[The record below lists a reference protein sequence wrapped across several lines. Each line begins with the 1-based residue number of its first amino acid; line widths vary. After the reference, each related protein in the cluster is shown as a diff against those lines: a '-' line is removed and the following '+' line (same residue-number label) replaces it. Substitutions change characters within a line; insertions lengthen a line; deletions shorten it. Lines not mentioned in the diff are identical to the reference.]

1 MKATFDLTLTVPADL
16 LALSNS
22 PEVSRKLITHSSSSK
37 NQSAARVEVRFAR
50 TPPMSTYL
58 LAFVIGRFDQPL
70 KTVDEN
76 GINIRVYTPPGRRH
90 EGSFSLGIANKT
102 LTHFGK
108 LFGTNYPLSK
118 IDLVSLPDFPSV
130 AMENWGLVLFHE
142 PSLLASKDT
151 PEALRAFVA
160 TTVIHELAHQWFGN
174 LVSPAWWSDL
184 WLNEGFATW
193 LSYNELD
200 AIRPGLIDSRS
211 WFVSTEL
218 LSAMSDDA
226 LEASHPVEA
235 DVHRPEDTAEV
246 FDSISYGKGAAL
258 VGMLHDWLGR
268 ENFFAGLRNYI
279 RRHRFGNAATSDL
292 WKALQETLN
301 DRPAGEPSIAEV
313 MHDWTTR
320 KSFPVIF
327 ASIKTDESGCNLRLR
342 QSRYRLPGA
351 DRLHDRWL
359 WRIPIVIATQDG
371 DVIRRVMT
379 RSRMT
384 IQLPNC
390 GWAMLNPNATG
401 FYRTSYPRSLM
412 TELLREAVR
421 GGIRP
426 SGRLLLLDD
435 VFAMHAADRVW
446 AEDPL
451 HAVHVLRHDSSLQVW
466 TNMLNHLYEMGGAV
480 PMSDTKAFNNWQRY
494 VHDLCLTRLRA
505 RNSSGFERVRA
516 TCLDYAGDRNVENWA
531 VKAFPRWLHG
541 TRPETISPDL
551 WSVVCRIAA
560 GGSSGGIGVSHFWQL
575 LSVLNRTQS
584 IARREEI
591 IGCLG
596 AFEDKKRPEVEKRL
610 ISLALGPELQASEVL
625 CLVDGLSSR
634 SVWRLLTRHWTAIAR
649 RFEGP
654 YMLKRLINGLAFRST
669 SGIRRVRRFFRS
681 HSAVGVQDAV
691 RRQIERI
698 RLAAERVGKDR
709 VEMRVLVNRVL
720 VRLLNLSKFPNEMIS
735 GLSTNEID
743 DILNEPD
750 NLPESA
756 IDREEEDLLEALFKK
771 IPDEEAELLELEQ
784 LVSEI
789 EDTAAS
795 KSVTK
800 ATEYYVGKLQSFMEN
815 HPSVQRDLATSTP
828 REIDSLLRY
837 FYGSLRKRNGE
848 YFAPATL
855 ICIRAAL
862 YRHFMST
869 RRINILTD
877 DAFYASNTTLKSM
890 GRIFIARGGRARHFQ
905 SIEPFRALHARQRGT
920 RAMSTCS
927 VPASCLV
934 TFAAALAL
942 LSAAFSIQISE
953 AVTSIVLNGN
963 AVLLTGAPSLSG
975 RSPLNVTYDR
985 DAQMI
990 SLNFADP
997 VPPGIWELYASFT
1010 ARINTRLSGVFRV
1023 ASPPGSPPHLDS
1035 TIIATYFQPTDA
1047 RKAFPC
1053 WDEPAM
1059 KATFDLTLTVPADL
1073 LALSNSPEVSR
1084 KVITH
1089 SSSSKNQSA
1098 ARVEVR
1104 FARTPPMSTYL
1115 LAFVIG
1121 RFDQPLKTV
1130 DENGINI
1137 RVYTPPGRRHEG
1149 SFSLGIA
1156 NKTLTHFGKLF
1167 GTNYPLSKIDLVS
1180 LPDFPSVAMENWGLL
1195 AGIERHTRG
1204 TSCAF
1209 VATTVIHELAHQW
1222 FGNLVSPA
1230 WWSDLWLNEGFATW
1244 LSYNELDAIRP
1255 GLIDSRSWF
1264 VSTELLLSAMSDDA
1278 LEASHPVEADVH
1290 RPEDTAEVFDSIS
1303 YGKGAALVGML
1314 HDWLGRENFFAGLR
1328 NYIHR
1333 HRFGNAATSDL
1344 WKALQETLNDRPAGE
1359 PSIAEVMHD
1368 WTTRK
1373 SFPVIFASIETDESG
1388 CTLRLRQSRYRLP
1401 GAIAFT

>member
-1 MKATFDLTLTVPADL
+1 MSTCSVPASCLVTFAAALALLSAAFSIQVTSAASSTRKYRLPSHVKPLNYQLFFEPNLASNILAGKMIATIAIPEAVTSIVLNGNAVLLTGAPSLSGRSPLNVTYDRDAQMISLNFADPVPPGIWELYASFTARINTRLSGVFRVASPPGSPPHLDSTIIATYFQPTDARKAFPCWDEPAMKATFDLTLTVPADL

-22 PEVSRKLITHSSSSK
+22 PEVSRKVITHSSSSK

-279 RRHRFGNAATSDL
+279 HRHRFGNAATSDL

-327 ASIKTDESGCNLRLR
+327 ASIETDESGCTLRLR

-435 VFAMHAADRVW
+435 VYAMHAADRVW

-466 TNMLNHLYEMGGAV
+466 TNMLNHLKEIGSAV
-480 PMSDTKAFNNWQRY
+480 PVNNKKALKNWQRY
-494 VHDLCLTRLRA
+494 VYNLCLTRLRA
-505 RNSSGFERVRA
+505 HNSVGLKSLLT
-516 TCLDYAGDRNVENWA
+516 TCLASVGDRNVKNWA

-634 SVWRLLTRHWTAIAR
+634 SVWRLLTRHWTAIAH

-654 YMLKRLINGLAFRST
+654 YMLKRLINGLRFVQ
-669 SGIRRVRRFFRS
+669 RRVSGVSDGSSEATRLLEFKTPCDGRS
-681 HSAVGVQDAV
+681 NESVWQRSELERTGWRCEFWLIGCWVGVTA
-691 RRQIERI
+691 
-698 RLAAERVGKDR
+698 GKDS
-709 VEMRVLVNRVL
+709 VG
-720 VRLLNLSKFPNEMIS
+720 IS
-735 GLSTNEID
+735 
-743 DILNEPD
+743 
-750 NLPESA
+750 
-756 IDREEEDLLEALFKK
+756 
-771 IPDEEAELLELEQ
+771 
-784 LVSEI
+784 
-789 EDTAAS
+789 
-795 KSVTK
+795 
-800 ATEYYVGKLQSFMEN
+800 
-815 HPSVQRDLATSTP
+815 
-828 REIDSLLRY
+828 
-837 FYGSLRKRNGE
+837 
-848 YFAPATL
+848 
-855 ICIRAAL
+855 
-862 YRHFMST
+862 
-869 RRINILTD
+869 
-877 DAFYASNTTLKSM
+877 
-890 GRIFIARGGRARHFQ
+890 
-905 SIEPFRALHARQRGT
+905 
-920 RAMSTCS
+920 
-927 VPASCLV
+927 
-934 TFAAALAL
+934 
-942 LSAAFSIQISE
+942 
-953 AVTSIVLNGN
+953 
-963 AVLLTGAPSLSG
+963 
-975 RSPLNVTYDR
+975 
-985 DAQMI
+985 
-990 SLNFADP
+990 
-997 VPPGIWELYASFT
+997 
-1010 ARINTRLSGVFRV
+1010 
-1023 ASPPGSPPHLDS
+1023 
-1035 TIIATYFQPTDA
+1035 
-1047 RKAFPC
+1047 
-1053 WDEPAM
+1053 
-1059 KATFDLTLTVPADL
+1059 
-1073 LALSNSPEVSR
+1073 
-1084 KVITH
+1084 
-1089 SSSSKNQSA
+1089 
-1098 ARVEVR
+1098 
-1104 FARTPPMSTYL
+1104 
-1115 LAFVIG
+1115 
-1121 RFDQPLKTV
+1121 
-1130 DENGINI
+1130 
-1137 RVYTPPGRRHEG
+1137 
-1149 SFSLGIA
+1149 
-1156 NKTLTHFGKLF
+1156 
-1167 GTNYPLSKIDLVS
+1167 
-1180 LPDFPSVAMENWGLL
+1180 
-1195 AGIERHTRG
+1195 
-1204 TSCAF
+1204 
-1209 VATTVIHELAHQW
+1209 
-1222 FGNLVSPA
+1222 
-1230 WWSDLWLNEGFATW
+1230 
-1244 LSYNELDAIRP
+1244 
-1255 GLIDSRSWF
+1255 
-1264 VSTELLLSAMSDDA
+1264 
-1278 LEASHPVEADVH
+1278 
-1290 RPEDTAEVFDSIS
+1290 
-1303 YGKGAALVGML
+1303 
-1314 HDWLGRENFFAGLR
+1314 
-1328 NYIHR
+1328 
-1333 HRFGNAATSDL
+1333 
-1344 WKALQETLNDRPAGE
+1344 
-1359 PSIAEVMHD
+1359 SIA
-1368 WTTRK
+1368 
-1373 SFPVIFASIETDESG
+1373 
-1388 CTLRLRQSRYRLP
+1388 
-1401 GAIAFT
+1401 